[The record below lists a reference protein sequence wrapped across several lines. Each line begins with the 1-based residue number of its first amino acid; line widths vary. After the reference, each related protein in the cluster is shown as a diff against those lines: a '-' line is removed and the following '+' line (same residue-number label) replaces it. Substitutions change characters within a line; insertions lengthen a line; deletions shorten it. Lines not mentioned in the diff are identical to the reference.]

1 MQDSYVYTVYECV
14 ISSDAFQ
21 QTPNAHTVTRIDP
34 AVSFTIKMGMENWSH
49 GAQITISKFPHSATE
64 ASSKSIGI
72 RKTGGSRSH

>member
-34 AVSFTIKMGMENWSH
+34 AVSFTIKMGMEN
-49 GAQITISKFPHSATE
+49 
-64 ASSKSIGI
+64 
-72 RKTGGSRSH
+72 